1 MNKLLVGLD
10 IGTNSVGWCAT
21 DENGKIV
28 RKNGKRLWG
37 YLGFDEAKDASER
50 RLFRCQRR
58 RLNRRRQRIELLRN
72 IFAEEISKV
81 DDSFFY
87 RLDKSFFR
95 NEDRLDS
102 QGNPKP
108 FRWTLFNDKSFTDK
122 QYYDMFPTIFHLRK
136 HLMESEQKADI
147 RLLYLALH
155 HIIKYRGNF
164 LNNSKEFKVMDK
176 GEILGFLQ
184 SMNESLLGMSEQDS
198 RYSILEYDD
207 SKFEDLKR
215 CAEESHGIS
224 RFKENFNTLLNPQK
238 NKFNSDVVISLMA
251 GGDVNI
257 KKKVC
262 LDVEDSE
269 GDALDGSLCVC
280 KEDFE
285 DRVDML
291 LSGGFVDEDVANV
304 LLGCKRV
311 HDYFLIGKLI
321 GKNPSLSAA
330 MVARYEEHK
339 RQLDELKAWVRKN
352 HPRKYHKIFRLVD
365 LDKDKQKAL
374 TSNYP
379 AYIGSNSE
387 NGVVKRFKH
396 AASKDDFYDF
406 LKKELKLKESDDDF
420 AKEICL
426 LMDSGEYLLRQC
438 SNENGV
444 FPYQLHKLEMQ
455 AILDKQSK
463 FYPFLNSISDGL
475 TNKDKITSLL
485 EFKIPYYIGPLTA
498 PSAKTEDARKFT
510 WVVRS
515 NNKILPWNFNK
526 EVNKSESARNFIQRM
541 LTKCSYLKSE
551 YCLPKDS
558 LLFSYFNTL
567 NNLNKF
573 MLNGTYL
580 SQEQKMDLIANL
592 FRKKRKVSKKDI
604 LGYFKSKYGAADVSL
619 SEKGGV
625 EGFSERY
632 DITFNMAPY
641 VVFAGIFGEGFDRDS
656 DRREL
661 VESIIRDIVIFE
673 DKDILEE
680 RLICEYDIK
689 DSGTIKKIKALN
701 YKKYGALSAKLLD
714 GLKTELVDDSTGEV
728 KERSIIQI
736 MEQTNQNFMEVV
748 NDSKYGFQDII
759 RDYNYEQGVAFNESI
774 EDYVANLG
782 FVSPIMK
789 RPMIQAY
796 KICEEIEK
804 ITGHRIDEYYV
815 ECARTNK
822 EQKGKKGMKSSRQDL
837 VKEMLKE
844 ARKAAND
851 FISKS
856 LIDNIGKLVGETDT
870 NKFRSDRYYLY
881 FTQLGKCMYT
891 GEDIDIA
898 ELDDE
903 RKYDIDHIYPQSLV
917 KDDSL
922 SNRVLVKAS
931 ANEVK
936 KDEYPI
942 RRSMLWQGKG
952 GAEAAERFYD
962 YLFEAKLI
970 SAEKHKRL
978 MKRELTETDMESFV
992 NRQLVST
999 NQAVKCFISAVKELK
1014 TVPKSDSDAGFTPKV
1029 VYSKAENVS
1038 DFRKKYD
1045 LLKSRTVNNFHHA
1058 HDAYLNIMVGR
1069 AVDTYFCFYDNK
1081 YRKANYYLD
1090 MHREGKTTNVMKIF
1104 DQFKDPL
1111 KRKED
1116 IRTSEGYTVWSFDN
1130 SLAGI
1135 RENVRCRFDIFSTE
1149 RTFAGNDLFGK
1160 VTILPKDVGSVPV
1173 KASGPLSNPGKNG
1186 GLKYGGLKQYA
1197 FGSYCLVCVN
1207 GKKKKEYVIEAI
1219 PTVFKKHPEKFLDK
1233 LYGGSGAYEVL
1244 IPILKTNTVLENGK
1258 LKYSITGKT
1267 GNMYLVKNRN
1277 ERVFSYDA
1285 IKMIRKCEKLY
1296 ELIGGKTTG
1305 KETNDEIG
1313 MRFPFK
1319 DDKTIIV
1326 SAARNEK
1333 ANEITLSEDE
1343 LEQIYDGFAD
1353 MLARDVYAF
1362 GQCSNIRQKMI
1373 DGREAFVELSM
1384 FGKCVQIM
1392 RLLDFLKCNE
1402 RKAVDLSLIGAEN
1415 NCGILR
1421 VNKKL
1426 GQGDRIVFESITGF
1440 YRKVAFATP
1449 VAIVTG

>member
-21 DENGKIV
+21 DENGKII

-50 RLFRCQRR
+50 RMYRCQRR
-58 RLNRRRQRIELLRN
+58 RLNRRRQRVELLRG
-72 IFAEEISKV
+72 IFENEISKI
-81 DDSFFY
+81 DNSFFY
-87 RLDKSFFR
+87 RLDNSFLR
-95 NEDRLDS
+95 NEDRFDS

-108 FRWTLFNDKSFTDK
+108 FKWTLFNDRSFTDK
-122 QYYDMFPTIFHLRK
+122 QYYDKFPTIFHLRK
-136 HLMESEQKADI
+136 YLMESDEKADV

-155 HIIKYRGNF
+155 HMIKYRGNF

-176 GEILGFLQ
+176 DEILGFLQ
-184 SMNESLLGMSEQDS
+184 SMNDSLVNMSEQDD
-198 RYSILEYDD
+198 RYSFLEYDD

-215 CAEESHGIS
+215 CAEESRGIS
-224 RFKENFNTLLNPQK
+224 RFKESFNALLNPQK
-238 NKFNSDVVISLMA
+238 NKFNSDVVIALMA
-251 GGDVNI
+251 GGEVNI
-257 KKKVC
+257 ERKIC
-262 LDVEDSE
+262 PDAEDSG
-269 GDALDGSLCVC
+269 GDALDGSLCVS

-285 DRVDML
+285 DKIDLL
-291 LSGGFVDEDVANV
+291 LSSGNIDEDMVNV

-330 MVARYEEHK
+330 MVSRYEEHK
-339 RQLDELKAWVRKN
+339 RQLDELKAWVKKN
-352 HPRKYHKIFRLVD
+352 HSEKYHRIFRLVD
-365 LDKDKQKAL
+365 ADKDKQKV
-374 TSNYP
+374 SNYP
-379 AYIGSNSE
+379 AYIGSN
-387 NGVVKRFKH
+387 NGNGTKERFKH
-396 AASKDDFYDF
+396 AASRDDFYDF
-406 LKKELKLKESDDDF
+406 LKKELNLKGSEDDF
-420 AKEICL
+420 AKEVCS
-426 LMDSGEYLLRQC
+426 LMDRNEYLLRQC

-455 AILDKQSK
+455 IILDKQSK
-463 FYPFLNSISDGL
+463 FYPFLNDMDDGL
-475 TNKDKITSLL
+475 SNRDKILSLL
-485 EFKIPYYIGPLTA
+485 AFRIPYYIGPLTP
-498 PSAKTEDARKFT
+498 PSVKTEEARKFT
-510 WVVRS
+510 WAVRS
-515 NNKILPWNFNK
+515 GNRILPWNFDK

-551 YCLPKDS
+551 YCLPKNS

-580 SQEQKMDLIANL
+580 SYDQKMDLIASL

-604 LGYFKSKYGAADVSL
+604 LGYFKSKYGANDVSL

-632 DITFNMAPY
+632 DINFNMASY
-641 VVFAGIFGEGFDRDS
+641 VDFAGIFGEGFDKDP
-656 DRREL
+656 DKREL
-661 VESIIRDIVIFE
+661 VENIIKDIVIFE
-673 DKDILEE
+673 DKDILED
-680 RLICEYDIK
+680 RLKSEYGIADA
-689 DSGTIKKIKALN
+689 SVIKKIKALN
-701 YKKYGALSAKLLD
+701 YSKYGALSAKLLS
-714 GLKTELVDDSTGEV
+714 GLKAEVVDEDTGEV

-736 MEQTNQNFMEVV
+736 MELNNQNFMEII

-759 RDYNYEQGVAFNESI
+759 HDYNYEHGVAFNESI

-822 EQKGKKGMKSSRQDL
+822 GEKGKKGMKSTRQDQ
-837 VKEMLKE
+837 VRGMLKE
-844 ARKAAND
+844 ARKTAND

-856 LIDNIGKLVGETDT
+856 LIDNIGKLAEETDT
-870 NKFRSDRYYLY
+870 NRFRSDRYYLY

-903 RKYDIDHIYPQSLV
+903 SKYDIDHIYPQSLI

-922 SNRVLVKAS
+922 SNRVLVKKT
-931 ANEVK
+931 ANMRK
-936 KDEYPI
+936 LDEYPI
-942 RRSMLWQGKG
+942 RREILWQGKG
-952 GAEAAERFYD
+952 GSQAAEKFYD

-1014 TVPKSDSDAGFTPKV
+1014 TIPESDSDAGFTPKV

-1069 AVDTYFCFYDNK
+1069 AVDAYFCFYDNK
-1081 YRKANYYLD
+1081 YRRANYYLD

-1104 DQFKDPL
+1104 DQFRDPS
-1111 KRKED
+1111 KRKKD
-1116 IRTSEGYTVWSFDN
+1116 IKTSEGYMVWSFDK
-1130 SLAGI
+1130 SLADI
-1135 RENVRCRFDIFSTE
+1135 RENICRRFDIFSTE
-1149 RTFAGNDLFGK
+1149 RTFVANDLLK
-1160 VTILPKDVGSVPV
+1160 KTTVYPKNVGNIGVKSV
-1173 KASGPLSNPGKNG
+1173 GLLSCTE
-1186 GLKYGGLKQYA
+1186 KYGGFLECR
-1197 FGSYCLVCVN
+1197 FGSFCLIRMA
-1207 GKKKKEYVIEAI
+1207 KKGYMIKPI
-1219 PTVFKKHPEKFLDK
+1219 PTMYRNCPERYLSDK
-1233 LYGGSGAYEVL
+1233 CGSFEVIVPVLNINTL
-1244 IPILKTNTVLENGK
+1244 IEKGNMRF
-1258 LKYSITGKT
+1258 SITGVA
-1267 GNMYLVKNRN
+1267 GDGRYWVKNRK
-1277 ERVFSYDA
+1277 ERFFSYENVL
-1285 IKMIRKCEKLY
+1285 KIRKCEKLFG
-1296 ELIGGKTTG
+1296 LIDGKATG
-1305 KETNDEIG
+1305 FETPEE
-1313 MRFPFK
+1313 MRGRGFLFK
-1319 DDKTIIV
+1319 DDRTIIV
-1326 SAARNEK
+1326 SPARNK
-1333 ANEITLSEDE
+1333 DNFEITLSVGELDCLFDAFVDMLGKDIYAFNQSLNLKRKLEENKCKFDE
-1343 LEQIYDGFAD
+1343 LSI
-1353 MLARDVYAF
+1353 
-1362 GQCSNIRQKMI
+1362 
-1373 DGREAFVELSM
+1373 
-1384 FGKCVQIM
+1384 FGKCVLIM
-1392 RLLDFLKCNE
+1392 RLLDYLKCNE
-1402 RKAVDLSLIGAEN
+1402 RKAIDLSIIGLEKN
-1415 NCGILR
+1415 GCRIDFNSKSKGY
-1421 VNKKL
+1421 
-1426 GQGDRIVFESITGF
+1426 RIVFESITGF
-1440 YRKVAFATP
+1440 YRKVVFEVPEA
-1449 VAIVTG
+1449 